1 MTFLVGELAAEIR
14 LDGMQRYERDLQTAG
29 RQMGAL
35 EKATAKA
42 TQMMRGGFATAATAL
57 TATGAATT
65 ALGVSLFRTGAAYN
79 TLQQTSRAALRTLL
93 GGAEAANAQMDKLD
107 AFARTSPF
115 AKSTFI
121 TAQQQLLGFGMAA
134 EKVIPTLDAVQNA
147 VAATGGSSQQL
158 SEITFVLAQIQAAG
172 KITAQDLMQLGQ
184 RGIDAA
190 TIIGSQM
197 GKTGAEIR
205 EDISNGALAAGDAL
219 DALTTG
225 LSAKFAGA
233 SANVK
238 NTIEGA
244 KDRIKAATRE
254 IGAALAEPFI
264 SQQGGGMAVTWGNQ
278 VADVLQGIRGHA
290 KPVVGILID
299 ELMPAFAGITQTLDK
314 ANVVV
319 RSWDSSR
326 LEAFLHSAQGYTPA
340 LAGVT
345 GAVLG
350 FNSSLL
356 KSIPVLGAFVPALN
370 PVAGALLGV
379 AAASPEVREAA
390 GEVLA
395 ALSPLIPAGV
405 DLAKTLASGLNIAL
419 PIAADVLRA
428 AAVPAGELAKFI
440 AKIPAP
446 VLAAV
451 AAFVALRGPVTAG
464 AEMLRRFGEQI
475 ALQQGIARAT
485 GGALDATS
493 RQVGVFGGA
502 FAVAGAKAS
511 GAMNAI
517 KAAFMSNPIGL
528 VLTGVSVA
536 VAGLTAA
543 FAAQAERAAEVREKV
558 AAYRETLTETGE
570 TTAATVD
577 RIRESISAF
586 ADADTNLF
594 SDAALLGAKE
604 YVESVGGAEKAMLSF
619 GTTSKLAADAIRE
632 GGPAYDALIAT
643 LTEYGS
649 ETERVMVGSAGYKDQ
664 LTSQARAAN
673 LLKDSY
679 VEQRDAVALAAEIQA
694 EATARQREAAAQMDD
709 TARSNQRLNDALAIA
724 RDVTRDATERL
735 NALKLALDELNGGTK
750 SQADLTRDLNEQADR
765 LREVFSATDEE
776 GNKLAATLVNGAG
789 AIDTHTAAG
798 RALYDQTSRLNDQ
811 MLDAILAEDKLAK
824 ARNESGVST
833 ERAAE
838 VAQPYIDQLRT
849 IATESGLS
857 EEQVSGLIS
866 TMLTTPQ
873 VVAFLVD
880 DNGSIDQNQQRLLAL
895 AQDILA
901 TPNKTFDVSSDD
913 FPGLKAAL
921 DALGVDIRSIP
932 SGQVRVVRDDGS
944 FASVEDSLAS
954 LSRDRTVRIWTS
966 IEQAGGGGPGIAPAS
981 ANGNLFSGGRA
992 VPFADGGFPSGIYR
1006 GRPGGIHKFAEP
1018 ETIWEAY
1025 ISGRPSAR
1033 ERNKHIAKEAVAR
1046 LGGVATFADG
1056 GITGKDAERLRDWM
1070 MNALR
1075 DWNTAQRRGENQAAG
1090 ANGRGLSLVDKLL
1103 QISEQLSGKAAD
1115 DLRKAALQSERA
1127 FLGLTKQ
1134 SEAADAAIKKV
1145 TEREKA
1151 ALDRANDRLDVAE
1164 KGLSKVTGA
1173 LQSLKDKAA
1182 SMASSVAQAVRGLFN
1197 VGDLGK
1203 PTEITKTRQV
1213 RESQTIGGVTLTST
1227 RQETTTEQKAAT
1239 AGSIAKSMAATAA
1252 RLKRFADKLK
1262 KLAQKGLPPA
1272 LVAEIAQVGVEAGEP
1287 IVDALLTASAA
1298 EVKSISDSYKTIG
1311 NASNQAGQTVSDANY
1326 AGLIDKAEKQV
1337 ALAQRQV
1344 DAAERNVAAVKAQ
1357 GEKALKAAEANAERI
1372 RKAMADEASRIIQRI
1387 TDALRAGA
1395 GLPPEAR
1402 PPLTANPPKVNKPTP
1417 PLTANPPK
1425 VSAPRPKDYGPL
1437 QAMGGDL
1444 DVVARA
1450 LASQTVNV
1458 RMPVREPE
1466 PLKAL
1471 PAPIREGDVYLQM
1484 PVVPE
1489 PGEPLPVQALRAAKR
1504 VEAYRK
1510 SHQTRRR

>member
-475 ALQQGIARAT
+475 AVQQGIARAT

-558 AAYRETLTETGE
+558 AAYRETLTSATGE
-570 TTAATVD
+570 ITAKTREMAREALNARSSYLWFETSSAAETAKKLGLSIADVTDAMLGNDAALTKVNAAMSSNQAATELSSLELNNLNDIVQTNAEATRTAAEET
-577 RIRESISAF
+577 RR
-586 ADADTNLF
+586 DAEEKRAAAEAM
-594 SDAALLGAKE
+594 SDAARSNERFNEA
-604 YVESVGGAEKAMLSF
+604 LSILRRE
-619 GTTSKLAADAIRE
+619 GEDVASKLR
-632 GGPAYDALIAT
+632 AL
-643 LTEYGS
+643 
-649 ETERVMVGSAGYKDQ
+649 
-664 LTSQARAAN
+664 
-673 LLKDSY
+673 
-679 VEQRDAVALAAEIQA
+679 
-694 EATARQREAAAQMDD
+694 RQ
-709 TARSNQRLNDALAIA
+709 
-724 RDVTRDATERL
+724 
-735 NALKLALDELNGGTK
+735 ALDELNGGTRT
-750 SQADLTRDLNEQADR
+750 QAELTRDLNEQQLSLADA
-765 LREVFSATDEE
+765 FSVTDEN
-776 GNKLAATLVNGAG
+776 GNKLASSLVLANGE
-789 AIDTHTAAG
+789 IDTGTRAG
-798 RALYDQTSRLNDQ
+798 IALHDQIVRLNDQ
-811 MLDAILAEDKLAK
+811 MSQAVVLAAEDAAK
-824 ARNESGVST
+824 RGESNRALEEGAA
-833 ERAAE
+833 AAE
-838 VAQPYIDQLRT
+838 PYIDSIRA
-849 IATESGLS
+849 IASEAGLS
-857 EEQVSGLIS
+857 EEKVDGLIS
-866 TMLTTPQ
+866 TMLDTPE
-873 VVAFLVD
+873 VIAFLVTD
-880 DNGSIDQNQQRLLAL
+880 QGSIDEKRQEALAL
-895 AQDILA
+895 AQQIIR
-901 TPNKTFDVSSDD
+901 TPDKEFTISSGSI
-913 FPGLKAAL
+913 PLVQQAL
-921 DALGVDIRSIP
+921 DALGYKIVTLPD
-932 SGQVRVVRDDGS
+932 GQVAVRKDDGS
-944 FASVEDSLAS
+944 FSYVNSSLDV
-954 LSRDRTVRIWTS
+954 LSRDRTVRIWAS

-1046 LGGVATFADG
+1046 LGGVATFANG

-1425 VSAPRPKDYGPL
+1425 VSAPPPKDYGPL
-1437 QAMGGDL
+1437 QAMSGDL